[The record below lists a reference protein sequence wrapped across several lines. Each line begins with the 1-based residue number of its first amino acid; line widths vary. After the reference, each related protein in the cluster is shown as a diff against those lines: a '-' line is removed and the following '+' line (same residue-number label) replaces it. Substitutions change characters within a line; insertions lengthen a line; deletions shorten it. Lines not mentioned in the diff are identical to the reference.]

1 MSRLIKI
8 DREQMKEEAVAA
20 AVNALRDGAMIIY
33 PTETIYGL
41 GVDCTQQEA
50 IKKLYRVK
58 KRARSKPV
66 ALIAADRA
74 MVMRYVVEVSEDAH
88 RLMEEFWPGALT
100 LVFNADECVG
110 RLLTGGTGTIGIRV
124 PGDALCRMLAKGL
137 GRPIT
142 ATSANI
148 AGEKESRSL
157 DQIPYEITSS
167 ADFILDGGT
176 TPGTAPSTVIS
187 VASDRLEVLR
197 DGAVP
202 RNVLERFLGSR
213 FK

>member
-1 MSRLIKI
+1 MSRQITI

-20 AVNALRDGAMIIY
+20 AVTALRGGAMIIY
-33 PTETIYGL
+33 PTETVYGL
-41 GVDCTQQEA
+41 GVDCTQRDA
-50 IKKLYRVK
+50 VKKLYRVK
-58 KRARSKPV
+58 KRASSKPV

-74 MVMRYVVEVSEDAH
+74 MVMRHVVGVSADAH

-100 LVFNADECVG
+100 LVFSANELVG

-124 PGDALCRMLAKGL
+124 PGDALCRLLAKGL

-142 ATSANI
+142 ATSANFS
-148 AGEKESRSL
+148 GEKESRSL
-157 DQIPYEITSS
+157 EQVPHGITSS
-167 ADFILDGGT
+167 ADVILDGGT
-176 TPGTAPSTVIS
+176 TPGIAPSTVVS
-187 VASDRLEVLR
+187 VATGRLEMLR

-213 FK
+213 LE